1 MERASERL
9 AELLR
14 ARGREWPAPIE
25 FFEELSSTNDVLKIR
40 ARDAAPEWSVVLAER
55 QTQGRGR
62 HGRAW
67 ISAPGNLHLSVLIR
81 PALPADAASVLPLAA
96 GLAVCLALS
105 ERGVAA
111 ELKWPNDVLARERKL
126 AGVLVEGASGVRGIE
141 SAVVGV
147 GVNVGVVP
155 AELPPQEAERTTSI
169 AAETGGPADIL
180 VVAAA
185 VLAHLSVCYDAL
197 AREGPATVVQGWLRH
212 AVPWWGRGVEVR
224 SEGRTLSGIARGVD
238 ARGALL
244 LEDAA
249 GRVCPVLSGEVRA
262 LRLGEP

>member
-1 MERASERL
+1 LEGASERL

-25 FFEELSSTNDVLKIR
+25 CFEEVGSTNEVLKLR
-40 ARDAAPEWSVVLAER
+40 ARDAWPEWTVALAER
-55 QTQGRGR
+55 QTEGRGR

-81 PALPADAASVLPLAA
+81 PALPAGAASVLPLAA
-96 GLAVCLALS
+96 GLAVCQAVA
-105 ERGVAA
+105 EGGVAA
-111 ELKWPNDVLARERKL
+111 ELKWPNDVLVHGRKL
-126 AGVLVEGASGVRGIE
+126 AGVLVESASGSRGIE

-155 AELPPQEAERTTSI
+155 AELAPDEAERITSI
-169 AAETGGPADIL
+169 AAQTGAKADIL

-185 VLAHLSVCYDAL
+185 VLVRLRVCYDAL
-197 AREGPATVVQGWLRH
+197 AKGGPAAVVQGWLRH

-224 SEGRTLSGIARGVD
+224 SEGRKLSGIARGVD

-244 LEDAA
+244 LEDAS
-249 GRVCPVLSGEVRA
+249 GFVFPVLSGEVRA
-262 LRLGEP
+262 VRLGEP